1 LWLDE
6 IDGIDIFKI
15 TDSIVNFARLG
26 QD

>member
-1 LWLDE
+1 LRLDE

-15 TDSIVNFARLG
+15 THSIVNFARLG